1 MAGKQHEQISAYV
14 DGELNAD
21 EQRFL
26 WRHLA
31 ANPQARAH
39 LIQLHEIKAALHRER
54 VAGASSIADRVK
66 TALADEAA
74 HSTPN
79 APERRFRLSPLFQPI
94 AGLAIAA
101 SVALGLVAVWPVTG
115 LGPTAPTTPSVA
127 SAPPP
132 MLSPTLPVS
141 PAANPRASVV
151 GATGNA
157 DVRQRLSP
165 YFINHSEHA
174 ASGQLGGTLQYAR
187 IVGYD
192 GE

>member
-1 MAGKQHEQISAYV
+1 MAGKQNEQISAYV
-14 DGELNAD
+14 DGELNTD

-31 ANPQARAH
+31 ADPEARAH
-39 LIQLHEIKAALHRER
+39 LIEQYELQAALHRER
-54 VAGASSIADRVK
+54 VAGASGLADRVQ
-66 TALADEAA
+66 TALAEEA
-74 HSTPN
+74 SYSIPN
-79 APERRFRLSPLFQPI
+79 TSARRFRLSPLFQPV

-115 LGPTAPTTPSVA
+115 LGPSAPTVPTVA

-132 MLSPTLPVS
+132 MLSPTLPIS
-141 PAANPRASVV
+141 PAASPSASLV
-151 GATGNA
+151 GQSGKA
-157 DVRQRLSP
+157 DMRQRLSP

-174 ASGQLGGTLQYAR
+174 AVGQLGGPLPFAR